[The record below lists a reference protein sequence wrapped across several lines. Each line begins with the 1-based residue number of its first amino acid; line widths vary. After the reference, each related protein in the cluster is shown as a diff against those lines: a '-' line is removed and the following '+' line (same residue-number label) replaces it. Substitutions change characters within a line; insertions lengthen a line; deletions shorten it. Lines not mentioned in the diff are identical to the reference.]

1 MNKVMLSLVLTLAF
15 SVLIVIGVG
24 FFLIMS
30 NLLNNNLA
38 VLSLGVGLLFSV
50 VYIAVSNAE
59 DELEQISILEEDDEA
74 II

>member
-1 MNKVMLSLVLTLAF
+1 MLSLVLTLAF